1 MGQTLFSEILRFPD
15 LRKFPDTHTAM
26 QSIFIIPAVFFV
38 ALVAIFGIRQAPG
51 IFLGISAACAVIY
64 VAAAIIHA

>member
-1 MGQTLFSEILRFPD
+1 
-15 LRKFPDTHTAM
+15 M
-26 QSIFIIPAVFFV
+26 QSIFIIPATFFV

>member
-1 MGQTLFSEILRFPD
+1 
-15 LRKFPDTHTAM
+15 M
-26 QSIFIIPAVFFV
+26 QSLLIIPAVFFV

-51 IFLGISAACAVIY
+51 IFIGVAAACAVIY

>member
-1 MGQTLFSEILRFPD
+1 MGFGALGSSQLRDATLHHT
-15 LRKFPDTHTAM
+15 THAAM
-26 QSIFIIPAVFFV
+26 QSLFIIPITFFV

-64 VAAAIIHA
+64 ATAAIIHA

>member
-1 MGQTLFSEILRFPD
+1 MTQSHSIQSVGLINPHA
-15 LRKFPDTHTAM
+15 HTAM
-26 QSIFIIPAVFFV
+26 QSILIIPAVFFV

-64 VAAAIIHA
+64 ATAAIIHA